1 MEVGV
6 GVGVLMLDCFPLEG
20 LEEKIQASVYHV
32 STYLLWLLLESNT

>member
-20 LEEKIQASVYHV
+20 LEEKIQASV
-32 STYLLWLLLESNT
+32 SFQYLSLMVALESNT